1 MKRFV
6 SLCLAFII
14 MTNVASYAVSSVNEK
29 NQDTNLSVQK
39 SDAEKSGSSWLVKV
53 GLATGAAVATGF
65 LVKLFLNNA
74 ASDKSDKDDNGGGSD
89 NDSIRSK
96 SSILETLQ
104 NKFFSFY
111 QWYHIVGTH
120 KSDYDEAT
128 NNEIISK
135 LNNAFNEVHNLLEGY
150 GNLQSW
156 FDCQIS
162 NIIFWDYY
170 HLTETNW
177 NPGLDIRR
185 SFSCMSLYQ
194 LQELSTTLD
203 TQTYIISHISV
214 PAVAVQPM

>member
-6 SLCLAFII
+6 SLCLALIF

-39 SDAEKSGSSWLVKV
+39 SDAKKSGSSWLVKV

-135 LNNAFNEVHNLLEGY
+135 LNNAFNEVHNV
-150 GNLQSW
+150 
-156 FDCQIS
+156 QIGRA
-162 NIIFWDYY
+162 
-170 HLTETNW
+170 H
-177 NPGLDIRR
+177 
-185 SFSCMSLYQ
+185 
-194 LQELSTTLD
+194 
-203 TQTYIISHISV
+203 V
-214 PAVAVQPM
+214 